1 MFKKLSQYYQI
12 FCNLSLDVAFGVF
25 FSLLSLS
32 VCFKND
38 IPFIAFYLVP
48 ACTWIIYLFD
58 HVLDVIRNKNE
69 YPSPRHR
76 FIRNNL
82 WQMILAISFIS
93 LVVAIYFVTH
103 FNFLLFVC
111 GLIMLVLVLV
121 HFILVQINPQIKS
134 ILNNKEFAVAFIYAS
149 GIYILF
155 IVDSIVSMNNIWIIS
170 LCYFIFVC
178 VSFINLLMVSLIEN
192 NYDVQMQNSS
202 LVTAISLKR
211 AQILFYIVILLVL
224 VLGSVLLTFTNG
236 SVRFLIII
244 YMLMAVL
251 HFYIYMKKNKLTN
264 YLAYRKIGELIFWL
278 PAIVYFIFK

>member
-1 MFKKLSQYYQI
+1 MR
-12 FCNLSLDVAFGVF
+12 
-25 FSLLSLS
+25 
-32 VCFKND
+32 
-38 IPFIAFYLVP
+38 
-48 ACTWIIYLFD
+48 TWIIYLFD

-82 WQMILAISFIS
+82 WQMILAISFMS

-134 ILNNKEFAVAFIYAS
+134 ILNNKEFAVSFIYAS

-155 IVDSIVSMNNIWIIS
+155 IVDSIVSMNNIWIMS

-224 VLGSVLLTFTNG
+224 ALGSVLLNFTNG
-236 SVRFLIII
+236 SIRFLIIV
-244 YMLMAVL
+244 YMLMAIL

-264 YLAYRKIGELIFWL
+264 YFAYRKIGELIFWL